1 MTMAKI
7 KIRFRPSLV
16 QGREGAVYYQ
26 ITHRR
31 VTRQISSGYG
41 IFPREWDSKGA
52 AVVLAGCGSA
62 RYDYLASVRLRI
74 FEDVG
79 RIGGII
85 AALEESGEIFTA
97 DMVAELY
104 RRGCADGF
112 MAFARKTVMN
122 LRHEGKLRTAE
133 NYTSALNSFAR
144 FRGNLGDVPVREV
157 NSALMAAYEDWLSS
171 AGICRNT
178 SSFYMRNLRAIWN
191 RAPECGAGQ
200 CGNPFRHVYT
210 GIGKTVK
217 RAVPVNAIRR
227 IRDMSLEGGYGFARD
242 IFMFSFYT
250 RGMSFVDMAYLRKSD
265 LRNGVLSYR
274 RRKTGQR
281 LLIKWERQ
289 MQEIVD
295 RYDIPG
301 SPYMLPIIR
310 ENGKDAWMQYK
321 NAAHL
326 VNRKLK
332 RVGLRLDIPVPLT
345 TYVARHAWASIAKSK
360 NVPLSV
366 ISEAMGHDSEN
377 TTRIYLAS
385 LDTTD
390 VDKANMIVLKSL

>member
-1 MTMAKI
+1 M
-7 KIRFRPSLV
+7 
-16 QGREGAVYYQ
+16 
-26 ITHRR
+26 
-31 VTRQISSGYG
+31 
-41 IFPREWDSKGA
+41 
-52 AVVLAGCGSA
+52 
-62 RYDYLASVRLRI
+62 RI

-281 LLIKWERQ
+281 LLIKWERPPRAEGGHRPALRRQ
-289 MQEIVD
+289 LQARLPRRGRRGPAPQRCGQEDLFRGIG
-295 RYDIPG
+295 PAA
-301 SPYMLPIIR
+301 LP
-310 ENGKDAWMQYK
+310 
-321 NAAHL
+321 H
-326 VNRKLK
+326 
-332 RVGLRLDIPVPLT
+332 GLRLHPGPEIGRAHV
-345 TYVARHAWASIAKSK
+345 
-360 NVPLSV
+360 
-366 ISEAMGHDSEN
+366 
-377 TTRIYLAS
+377 
-385 LDTTD
+385 
-390 VDKANMIVLKSL
+390 

>member
-178 SSFYMRNLRAIWN
+178 SSF
-191 RAPECGAGQ
+191 
-200 CGNPFRHVYT
+200 
-210 GIGKTVK
+210 
-217 RAVPVNAIRR
+217 
-227 IRDMSLEGGYGFARD
+227 
-242 IFMFSFYT
+242 
-250 RGMSFVDMAYLRKSD
+250 
-265 LRNGVLSYR
+265 
-274 RRKTGQR
+274 
-281 LLIKWERQ
+281 
-289 MQEIVD
+289 
-295 RYDIPG
+295 
-301 SPYMLPIIR
+301 
-310 ENGKDAWMQYK
+310 
-321 NAAHL
+321 
-326 VNRKLK
+326 
-332 RVGLRLDIPVPLT
+332 
-345 TYVARHAWASIAKSK
+345 
-360 NVPLSV
+360 
-366 ISEAMGHDSEN
+366 
-377 TTRIYLAS
+377 
-385 LDTTD
+385 
-390 VDKANMIVLKSL
+390 